1 MINAAN
7 KTIASSPP
15 LQKDT
20 KWPPKDFYWGSKSSH
35 FWNTRY
41 NIFNRVNRAQEIVS
55 HLNTS
60 LSSPSVKRSQLNI
73 FFFQLSP
80 RDTIHYWGA
89 IKGIWESN
97 QQWKT
102 DGGFCGNHK
111 FIWGMH
117 IKLMPFYRAFWHTSL
132 LNLTPLIFVWQLAV
146 HDALG
151 LVIRS
156 SRLRLHI
163 WYL

>member
-1 MINAAN
+1 MLPIKQYHQVPCSKRILNDPQ
-7 KTIASSPP
+7 KTFPEVQRA
-15 LQKDT
+15 
-20 KWPPKDFYWGSKSSH
+20 Y

-41 NIFNRVNRAQEIVS
+41 NIFNRVNRAQEIIS
-55 HLNTS
+55 HLNTFVPS
-60 LSSPSVKRSQLNI
+60 RSVKRSQLNI

-80 RDTIHYWGA
+80 GDSIHYWGA
-89 IKGIWESN
+89 IKGIWKSN
-97 QQWKT
+97 QQQKT
-102 DGGFCGNHK
+102 DGRFRSNPR

-117 IKLMPFYRAFWHTSL
+117 IKLMPLYRAFWHTSL
-132 LNLTPLIFVWQLAV
+132 LNLTPLIFLWQLAA

-151 LVIRS
+151 LVLIS